1 MRVTLQRVKYARVR
15 VRDELV
21 GTIEEGLM
29 VLVGFGDMDEVDVL
43 DTAIRKILELRI
55 FSDDAGKMNLSL
67 LDTKGAI
74 LAISQFTLY
83 ANCSRG
89 RRPDFTHAAHP
100 QKARELFDLFVAKI
114 RQQGIPIQ
122 TGIFAEDMQVEL
134 LNDGPVTINLEF

>member
-43 DTAIRKILELRI
+43 DTAIRMILELRI
-55 FSDDAGKMNLSL
+55 FSDAAGKMNLSL

-89 RRPDFTHAAHP
+89 RRPDFTHAAPP

>member
-55 FSDDAGKMNLSL
+55 FSDAAGKMNLSL

-89 RRPDFTHAAHP
+89 RRPDFTHAAPP

>member
-21 GTIEEGLM
+21 GAIEEGLM

-55 FSDDAGKMNLSL
+55 FSDAAGKMNLSL

>member
-55 FSDDAGKMNLSL
+55 FIDAAGKMNLSL

-89 RRPDFTHAAHP
+89 RRPDFTHAAPP